1 MYIAQTSY
9 YELKWILLGE
19 WLGQGF
25 GMYDQT
31 YDYTGPLS
39 AWVYK
44 GLYSLFGRSQW
55 VFYIF
60 SSILITIQAGIFNAL
75 LLRNKVY
82 NENSYLPAFLYMI
95 TAVSVPDFM
104 TLSPHL
110 MSLTFVLLALRN
122 VIRRINNQVTDE
134 LFLSNG
140 IYVGIA
146 SMLYLPSSVFF
157 LVFLFSFILFS
168 SAVPRRL
175 VLYLFGFLLIFG
187 LCGIYF
193 YVQDSFSLFM
203 ERAIFS
209 GMALPAKVTY
219 SWGKLALLAAPF
231 AFILILSLVKK
242 SGSIRLTN
250 FQQKVEQVLWI
261 LFLGGLAT
269 FFLSNERSGFEFL
282 FFVPVV
288 AYFWTH
294 YFVLL
299 KRRVFIATMPA
310 VLIFGLLIFTGYS
323 YQNLKNPTATDI
335 EISKKNLLVIG
346 ERLEEYA
353 DQQILTPFF
362 HHQLSRDFIY
372 ELDTYEGAEN
382 FREIFEKIQPIYI
395 LDDMDVMHKV
405 GYRFPYISK
414 GYQMRDKSEYQKIN
428 N

>member
-1 MYIAQTSY
+1 MYITQTSY

-31 YDYTGPLS
+31 YDYTAPMS
-39 AWVYK
+39 AGVYK
-44 GLYSLFGRSQW
+44 VLYSLFGRSQW

-60 SSILITIQAGIFNAL
+60 SSLLITIQAGIFNAL
-75 LLRNKVY
+75 LLRNKIY

-146 SMLYLPSSVFF
+146 SMLYLPASVFF

-175 VLYLFGFLLIFG
+175 ILYLFGFLLIFG

-193 YVQDSFSLFM
+193 YVQGSFYLFL

-209 GMALPAKVTY
+209 GASLPARVAY
-219 SWGKLALLAAPF
+219 SWGKLVVFAAPF

-242 SGSIRLTN
+242 SGAIRLTN

-269 FFLSNERSGFEFL
+269 FLLSNERSGFEFV

-294 YFVLL
+294 YFILL
-299 KRRVFIATMPA
+299 KRRVFITIMPA
-310 VLIFGLLIFTGYS
+310 ILIFGLLIFSGYS
-323 YQNLKNPTATDI
+323 YQTLKDPTAIDL
-335 EISKKNLLVIG
+335 EDRKKGVLVIG
-346 ERLEEYA
+346 ERLEEYEN
-353 DQQILTPFF
+353 QPMFTPFF
-362 HHQLSRDFIY
+362 HHHLSQDFIY

-382 FREIFEKIQPIYI
+382 FREIFEKLQPTYI
-395 LDDMDVMHKV
+395 LDDMDVMEKV

-414 GYQMRDKSEYQKIN
+414 GYQVRDKDEYQKISN
-428 N
+428 